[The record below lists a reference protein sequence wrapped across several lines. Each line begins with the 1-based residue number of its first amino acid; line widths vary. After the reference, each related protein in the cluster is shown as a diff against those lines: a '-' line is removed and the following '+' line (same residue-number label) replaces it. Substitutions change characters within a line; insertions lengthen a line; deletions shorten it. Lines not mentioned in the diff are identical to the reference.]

1 MGITLP
7 NSRTLPREFCRCHT
21 RNSKIEHSSNGKNV
35 GQFLSVNNALG
46 GGLMVNNV
54 SVGCAGYMQILPEVM
69 GDEIVAREH
78 YINILGWP
86 MHP

>member
-1 MGITLP
+1 MLALYFIAMKGTETLM
-7 NSRTLPREFCRCHT
+7 
-21 RNSKIEHSSNGKNV
+21 